1 MPSVLLYEFLGKE
14 KEKMKKAYNKK
25 SKEDKEKEVNNLL
38 EKANEGIEK
47 CFTSPEHFKELI
59 SYMSKFYN
67 YSFRNMVLV

>member
-38 EKANEGIEK
+38 EKANEGTQK
-47 CFTSPEHFKELI
+47 
-59 SYMSKFYN
+59 
-67 YSFRNMVLV
+67 